1 MFKGLPL
8 SLVFMALP
16 TFAAP
21 QLLTEIKAGDV
32 WLQSEISQFDS
43 DIEYKNPNNGLNTKE
58 SYTEDSLS
66 FISRIAIDTD
76 LSFTP
81 LFGFKLENENKD
93 GDEDAQLIKASV
105 GGIKKTS
112 KNKTMTMLVSYE
124 NSDNVDE
131 TRSSF
136 EIDTRF
142 QTSDV
147 TSQYYNEVM
156 LALALPKDEG
166 GSKGG
171 STLNVS
177 NSIKFSVNPVMD
189 IALNAGV
196 TLFEDE
202 TLTDDQTKI
211 KFDPLYSFGAKLAF
225 NLAPEFT
232 LSLTA
237 VKGFNK
243 SQANYTSGTKVD
255 FDQDASLL
263 GVSFFGRF

>member
-1 MFKGLPL
+1 MFKGLSL
-8 SLVFMALP
+8 SLVFIALP

-66 FISRIAIDTD
+66 FTSRIAIDTD

-81 LFGFKLENENKD
+81 LFGFKLENED
-93 GDEDAQLIKASV
+93 GDENTQLIKASV

-112 KNKTMTMLVSYE
+112 KSKTMTMLVSYE

-136 EIDTRF
+136 EVDSRF

-156 LALALPKDEG
+156 FTLTVPKDEG
-166 GSKGG
+166 GSEGG
-171 STLNVS
+171 STLIVS
-177 NSIKFSVNPVMD
+177 DTIKFSVNPMMD
-189 IALNAGV
+189 VALNAGI
-196 TLFEDE
+196 TLFENE
-202 TLTDDQTKI
+202 TLTEDQTKI
-211 KFDPLYSFGAKLAF
+211 KFDPLYLFGAKLAF

-255 FDQDASLL
+255 LDQDASLL